1 MSALDEKKTKP
12 PDKTGDYFKAT
23 KLSLKHVLKNPEIN
37 SEKITKA
44 VITCNKIVIHTLMFM
59 KLYLLDYYE
68 KNNKLPKINDDF
80 VNACLKIQCSI
91 EDNRGKPPSE
101 ETFKLKNELKTFYDK
116 HYKPNI
122 IEENLSYTHLNTVL
136 DYLSTDIVTMYENN
150 IKLHFVEYVEKY
162 INVICYKKEIIEII
176 KEDLKNKPSEENKDK
191 SSEKN
196 KDKSNEEIKD
206 KSNEEIKDILIKH
219 FCKKITNIKIDIF
232 NVKDKKYKSDEKE
245 HKLIDD
251 IKKDILPNKVKF
263 DKDSIYYDI
272 QSNTQDYLPCMIKM
286 MKVIESKGKKIN
298 NVFPLRSDI
307 SPHFVKF
314 DTTTI
319 CHLLLTEK
327 HGNKSFYTTK
337 GNLKIYENKLWE
349 FFFRTERKCFKKK
362 GYTFHNML
370 LTDGIGCTILFKR
383 NDLVGKRVPNSKYKQ
398 PEEYID
404 ELTDYTNIKNKK
416 LVSWDPNKSD
426 IIYCVDD
433 DSEDANEFR
442 YTQDSRRKECKIKKY
457 QKIILKIKEEKIEGK
472 TIIEHETELSVY
484 NKKTLDI
491 ENFKIYIKK
500 KSELNNKL
508 YKFYEKYIFRK
519 LKLNGFINKKKHE
532 QKLISN
538 FKKIF
543 GEPNNVVIC
552 CGDWMQK
559 KGISFGKEATKGIG
573 MRKIFRQNG
582 YKVYLVDEFKSSCM
596 CSKCENNNGRCE
608 TFKTRPNPKP
618 HKDNIIPV
626 HGLLKCKTCKTMW
639 NRDVN
644 SATNI
649 YRIAKNAI
657 LQKARPK
664 YLCRD
669 KKEDNNEN
677 DNKKIKSTK
686 EKVKVNKST
695 KNEKSVGVVALNTKQ
710 NLHSL

>member
-1 MSALDEKKTKP
+1 MSALEEKKTKP

-91 EDNRGKPPSE
+91 EDNRGKPPNE
-101 ETFKLKNELKTFYDK
+101 ETIKLKNELKTFYDK

-162 INVICYKKEIIEII
+162 INVICYKKEIIDMI
-176 KEDLKNKPSEENKDK
+176 KEDLKNKP
-191 SSEKN
+191 
-196 KDKSNEEIKD
+196 NEEIKD
-206 KSNEEIKDILIKH
+206 MLIKH
-219 FCKKITNIKIDIF
+219 FCKKITNIKTDIF
-232 NVKDKKYKSDEKE
+232 NVKDKKYKSDEKD
-245 HKLIDD
+245 HKLIED
-251 IKKDILPNKVKF
+251 IKNDILPNKEKF

-272 QSNTQDYLPCMIKM
+272 QSNTQDYLSCMIKM

-307 SPHFVKF
+307 AHHFIKL
-314 DTTTI
+314 DTCTI
-319 CHLLLTEK
+319 VHLLFTEK
-327 HGNKSFYTTK
+327 QGNKGYYTTK
-337 GNLKIYENKLWE
+337 GNLKTFENEIWK
-349 FFFRTERKCFKKK
+349 FFFRTERKCFKKT
-362 GYTFHNML
+362 GYSFHNML
-370 LTDGIGCTILFKR
+370 LTDGVGCTILFKR
-383 NDLVGKRVPNSKYKQ
+383 NDLVGKRVPNSKYKY

-404 ELTDYTNIKNKK
+404 ELTDYTYIKNKK
-416 LVSWDPNKSD
+416 LLCYDPNKND

-433 DSEDANEFR
+433 DNKDANEFR

-457 QKIILKIKEEKIEGK
+457 QKIILKFKEEKIEGK
-472 TIIEHETELSVY
+472 SIIEHETELSIY
-484 NKKTLDI
+484 NRKTLNI

-500 KSELNNKL
+500 KSELNYKL
-508 YKFYEKYIFRK
+508 HKFYEKYIFRK

-543 GEPNNVVIC
+543 GEPKDVVIGS
-552 CGDWMQK
+552 GDWSQK
-559 KGISFGKEATKGIG
+559 AGMMSFGKEATKGVG

-582 YKVYLVDEFKSSCM
+582 YKVFLVDEFKTSCM

-608 TFKTRPNPKP
+608 IFKTRPNPKP
-618 HKDNIIPV
+618 YKDNIIPV

-657 LQKARPK
+657 LQKPRPK

-669 KKEDNNEN
+669 KKEDNNNEN
-677 DNKKIKSTK
+677 NKKIKSTR
-686 EKVKVNKST
+686 EKVNKST
-695 KNEKSVGVVALNTKQ
+695 KNKKSVGVVAST
-710 NLHSL
+710 

>member
-1 MSALDEKKTKP
+1 MSVLEEKKTKP

-101 ETFKLKNELKTFYDK
+101 ETIKLKNELKTFYDK

-162 INVICYKKEIIEII
+162 INVICYKKEIIDMI
-176 KEDLKNKPSEENKDK
+176 KEDLKNKSNEE
-191 SSEKN
+191 N
-196 KDKSNEEIKD
+196 KDKSNEENKN
-206 KSNEEIKDILIKH
+206 KSNEEIKNMLIKH
-219 FCKKITNIKIDIF
+219 FCKKITNIKTDVF

-245 HKLIDD
+245 HKLIND
-251 IKKDILPNKVKF
+251 IKKDILPNKEKF

-272 QSNTQDYLPCMIKM
+272 QSNTHDYLSCMIKM

-307 SPHFVKF
+307 APHFIKL
-314 DTTTI
+314 DTCTI
-319 CHLLLTEK
+319 VHLLLTEK
-327 HGNKSFYTTK
+327 QGNKSFYTTK
-337 GNLKIYENKLWE
+337 GNLKMYENKLWE

-370 LTDGIGCTILFKR
+370 LTDGVGCTILFKR
-383 NDLVGKRVPNSKYKQ
+383 NDLVGKRIPNSKYKQ

-404 ELTDYTNIKNKK
+404 ELTDYTDIKNKK
-416 LVSWDPNKSD
+416 LVTYDPNTGD
-426 IIYCVDD
+426 LIYCVDD

-442 YTQDSRRKECKIKKY
+442 YTQDSRRKECKIKKF
-457 QKIILKIKEEKIEGK
+457 QKLILKFKEEKIEGK

-484 NKKTLDI
+484 NRKTLDI

-543 GEPNNVVIC
+543 GKPENVVVC
-552 CGDWMQK
+552 AGDWSQK
-559 KGISFGKEATKGIG
+559 AGMISFGKESTKGIG
-573 MRKIFRQNG
+573 MRKLFKQNG
-582 YKVYLVDEFKSSCM
+582 YKVYLVDEFKTSCM
-596 CSKCENNNGRCE
+596 CSKCKNNNGRCE

-618 HKDNIIPV
+618 YKDNIIPV

-657 LQKARPK
+657 LQKPRPK

-695 KNEKSVGVVALNTKQ
+695 KNKKSVGVVAST
-710 NLHSL
+710 

>member
-1 MSALDEKKTKP
+1 MSALEEKKTKP

-44 VITCNKIVIHTLMFM
+44 VITCNKIVINTLMFM
-59 KLYLLDYYE
+59 KLYLLDYFE

-80 VNACLKIQCSI
+80 VNACLKIQCSV
-91 EDNRGKPPSE
+91 EDNRGKPPNE
-101 ETFKLKNELKTFYDK
+101 ETIKLKNELKTFYDK

-122 IEENLSYTHLNTVL
+122 IDENLSYTHLNTVL

-162 INVICYKKEIIEII
+162 INVICYKKEIIDMI
-176 KEDLKNKPSEENKDK
+176 KEDLKNKP
-191 SSEKN
+191 
-196 KDKSNEEIKD
+196 NEEIKD
-206 KSNEEIKDILIKH
+206 KSNEEIKDMLIKY
-219 FCKKITNIKIDIF
+219 FCKKITNIKTDIF
-232 NVKDKKYKSDEKE
+232 NVKDKKYKSDVKD
-245 HKLIDD
+245 HKLIDN
-251 IKKDILPNKVKF
+251 IKKDILPNKEKF

-272 QSNTQDYLPCMIKM
+272 QSNTQDYLPCMIKI

-307 SPHFVKF
+307 AHHFIKL

-327 HGNKSFYTTK
+327 QGNKSFYTTK
-337 GNLKIYENKLWE
+337 GNLKIYENKLWK
-349 FFFRTERKCFKKK
+349 FFFRIERKCFKKT

-370 LTDGIGCTILFKR
+370 LTDGVGCTILFKR
-383 NDLVGKRVPNSKYKQ
+383 NDLVGKRVPNSKYKF

-416 LVSWDPNKSD
+416 LVCYDPNKSD

-433 DSEDANEFR
+433 DNKDANEFR

-457 QKIILKIKEEKIEGK
+457 QKIILKFKEEKIGGK
-472 TIIEHETELSVY
+472 TIVEHETELSVY
-484 NKKTLDI
+484 NKKTLDFK
-491 ENFKIYIKK
+491 NFKTYIKK

-543 GEPNNVVIC
+543 GNPEDVIIGS
-552 CGDWMQK
+552 GDWSQK
-559 KGISFGKEATKGIG
+559 AGMSFGKEPTKGVG

-582 YKVYLVDEFKSSCM
+582 YKVYLVDEFKTSCM

-608 TFKTRPNPKP
+608 TFKTRPNPKTY
-618 HKDNIIPV
+618 KDNIIPV

-657 LQKARPK
+657 LQKTRPK

-669 KKEDNNEN
+669 KKENNNEN
-677 DNKKIKSTK
+677 NNKKIKCTK

-695 KNEKSVGVVALNTKQ
+695 KIKSQLE
-710 NLHSL
+710 LSLSTQSKIYTVSERGKP